1 MARLKELICNFDLI
15 LTLFILNAHL
25 FEPYLRRYP
34 QPPFEDTVANGGK
47 IIKNIPGGEGFQAG
61 TLGLRS
67 IQAGGKSRIHCVPN
81 PCTLKINEVVVGVT
95 STDALFHIS
104 SEETNA
110 NLEPGSRLRRIS
122 QHLLQQRS
130 FYPLFPPPA
139 NMPANLDLKQMK
151 HWEMPCRPDIL
162 IIPSKLTA
170 FASPVLDSTLVVNPG
185 HLSKGTT
192 GGTYATLELHPMSR
206 EALDNAGGDDV
217 ELPHSVVDRIRVEV
231 KRI

>member
-15 LTLFILNAHL
+15 LILFILNAHL
-25 FEPYLRRYP
+25 LEPVLIELVIRRYP

-67 IQAGGKSRIHCVPN
+67 IQAGGKSRIHCIPN

-151 HWEMPCRPDIL
+151 HWERGVI
-162 IIPSKLTA
+162 
-170 FASPVLDSTLVVNPG
+170 VVFLLLLFVG
-185 HLSKGTT
+185 WVCDG
-192 GGTYATLELHPMSR
+192 
-206 EALDNAGGDDV
+206 
-217 ELPHSVVDRIRVEV
+217 RIRAIVV
-231 KRI
+231 KGRLHYVRGYGRKMAVGSVWNGLVR